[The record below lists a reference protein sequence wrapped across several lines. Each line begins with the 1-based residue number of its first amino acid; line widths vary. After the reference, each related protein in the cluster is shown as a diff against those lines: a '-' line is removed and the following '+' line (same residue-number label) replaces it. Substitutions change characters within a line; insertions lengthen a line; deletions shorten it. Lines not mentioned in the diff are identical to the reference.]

1 MKIAVIGAGAAGM
14 FAAIGA
20 AERGAQVC
28 IYEHMEEAGK
38 KLLMTGNGKCNLTN
52 LKIEQE
58 CYYSDSDESNL
69 HWQILSAFRPEDTV
83 SWFEAHG
90 LMVRNRND
98 YIYPYCEQAHVVRDV
113 LLRSCEQTGV
123 KIVYGY
129 DCYKKLE
136 VCADGRFRIG
146 NESYDRLILAC
157 GGKSARHTGSDG
169 SGYELAKRFGHT
181 VVAPKPALVQLHTNL
196 PEFKRMAGVR
206 AQGSVTIDDWTQSG
220 EIQFTEFGISGI
232 AVFQLS
238 RHAVKKLLERPEQS
252 VEASLDLC
260 PDITRE
266 KLQKTIADRIG
277 QCKKVTLFET
287 LTGTVHTKILE
298 YILFSLNLTRC
309 TTKTLTE
316 APEKL
321 IKTAKQ
327 ITNMIKDMRIP
338 IVGSHKLDA
347 AQVTQ
352 GGIRLDEV
360 TESLESVHQ
369 KGLFFAGEMLDVDGI
384 CGGYNLQWAWAS
396 GYAAA
401 QGCLRIEE

>member
-14 FAAIGA
+14 FAAIGVA
-20 AERGAQVC
+20 QSGAQVC

-52 LKIEQE
+52 LKIEPE
-58 CYYSDSDESNL
+58 CYHSDSDGSNL
-69 HWQILSAFRPEDTV
+69 RWQILSAFTPEDTV

-98 YIYPYCEQAHVVRDV
+98 SIYPYCEQAHVVRDV
-113 LLRSCEQTGV
+113 LLRSCKQAGV

-129 DCYKKLE
+129 DCYRNLE
-136 VCADGRFRIG
+136 VCSDGRFRIG

-181 VVAPKPALVQLHTNL
+181 VIAPKPALVQLHTNL

-206 AQGSVTIDDWTQSG
+206 AQGRVTIDGRIQSG
-220 EIQFTEFGISGI
+220 EIQFTEYGISGI

-238 RHAVKKLLERPEQS
+238 RHAVKEFLERPEQCM
-252 VEASLDLC
+252 EASLDLC

-266 KLQKTIADRIG
+266 KLRKIVSVQIG
-277 QCKKVTLFET
+277 QCKTVTLLQA

-298 YILFSLNLTRC
+298 YILSRLNLTKC
-309 TTKTLTE
+309 TTEALIA

-321 IKTAKQ
+321 TKTADQ

-360 TESLESVHQ
+360 TDSLESVHQ

-396 GYAAA
+396 GYVAA

>member
-14 FAAIGA
+14 FAAISA
-20 AERGAQVC
+20 AENGAQVC

-52 LKIEQE
+52 LKIMPE
-58 CYYSDSDESNL
+58 CYYSDSDERNL
-69 HWQILSAFRPEDTV
+69 CWSILSVFTPKDTV
-83 SWFEAHG
+83 SWFEKHG

-113 LLRSCEQTGV
+113 LVRNCEQMGV
-123 KIVYGY
+123 KMVYAY
-129 DCYKKLE
+129 DCYRKLE
-136 VCADGRFRIG
+136 VCTDGRFRVG
-146 NESYDRLILAC
+146 NEYYDRLILAC

-169 SGYELAKRFGHT
+169 SGYELAKRFGHA
-181 VVAPKPALVQLHTNL
+181 VIAPKPALVQLHTNL

-206 AQGSVTIDDWTQSG
+206 AQGSVTIGGQMQSG

-238 RHAVKKLLERPEQS
+238 RQAVLKLWEQPKQQI
-252 VEASLDLC
+252 EARLDLC
-260 PDITRE
+260 PDITGE
-266 KLQKTIADRIG
+266 KLNKIIADRIG
-277 QCKKVTLFET
+277 QYKGRTLLEA
-287 LTGTVHTKILE
+287 LAGTIHSKILE
-298 YILFSLNLTRC
+298 YILYTLNLTKC
-309 TTKTLTE
+309 TTEEFVDAPAKLKKTTE
-316 APEKL
+316 
-321 IKTAKQ
+321 Q
-327 ITNMIKDMRIP
+327 ITHAIKAMCIP

-360 TESLESVHQ
+360 TDSLESVHQ

-401 QGCLRIEE
+401 QGCVQIEE

>member
-1 MKIAVIGAGAAGM
+1 MKIAVIGAGASGM
-14 FAAIGA
+14 FAAVQA
-20 AERGAQVC
+20 AENGAQVC
-28 IYEHMEEAGK
+28 IYEHMDEAGK

-52 LKIEQE
+52 LKIASED
-58 CYYSDSDESNL
+58 YYSDSDARNL
-69 HWQILSAFRPEDTV
+69 RWQILSAFMPENTV
-83 SWFEAHG
+83 SWFEKHG

-98 YIYPYCEQAHVVRDV
+98 YIYPYCEQAAVVREV
-113 LLRSCEQTGV
+113 LLRACKQAGV

-129 DCYKKLE
+129 DCYRSLE
-136 VCADGRFRIG
+136 VNADGRFCIG
-146 NESYDRLILAC
+146 EEYYDRLILAC

-181 VVAPKPALVQLHTNL
+181 VVAPKSALVQLHTNL

-206 AQGSVTIDDWTQSG
+206 AQGSITLGSSTQSG
-220 EIQFTEFGISGI
+220 EIQFTEYGISGI

-238 RHAVKKLLERPEQS
+238 RHAVRSLAEEKTQQIE
-252 VEASLDLC
+252 VSLDLC

-266 KLQKTIADRIG
+266 KLQEIITDQIS
-277 QCKKVTLFET
+277 QCEKNSLFEA

-298 YILFSLNLTRC
+298 YILFRLRLEKC
-309 TTKTLTE
+309 MLQE
-316 APEKL
+316 IAGAPEKRKETVNQL
-321 IKTAKQ
+321 VNIL
-327 ITNMIKDMRIP
+327 KDMRIP
-338 IVGSHKLDA
+338 IVGSHKLDV

-352 GGIRLDEV
+352 GGIRMDEV
-360 TESLESVHQ
+360 TGSLESVHQ

-401 QGCLRIEE
+401 QGCLCTEE